1 MLKIKG
7 WAKRCQANANKMKAG
22 MTILI
27 SDGVELKVK
36 SPKQGGTFYNNKSQF
51 MKKKQWW

>member
-36 SPKQGGTFYNNKSQF
+36 SPKRGGTLYNNKRQF
-51 MKKKQWW
+51 MNKKQWW